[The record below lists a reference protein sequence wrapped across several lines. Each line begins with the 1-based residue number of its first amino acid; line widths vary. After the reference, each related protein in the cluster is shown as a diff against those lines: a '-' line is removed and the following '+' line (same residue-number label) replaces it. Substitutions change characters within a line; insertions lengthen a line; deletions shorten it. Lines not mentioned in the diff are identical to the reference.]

1 MSRADRLLRM
11 MHQFRLLAPPVLA
24 ARLAE
29 ELEVSERTIYRDIA
43 SLRAA
48 GARIDGSAGYGYV
61 LTEDP
66 ALPPM
71 QFDRLEIEALL
82 VGLAAVRRSVD
93 TELARAGDN
102 ALAKLVARLPD
113 AGQRQSLNAIHYV
126 HRSRTA
132 QVDEPHMSV
141 IRTACWEEKVVVLS
155 YVDAKEQA
163 SEREVYPLAL
173 VYADHA
179 LSLFAWCCL
188 REDYREFRLDRIR
201 DVTTTGESFRPGRVP
216 LLGAFVER
224 IRAFER
230 RAGREIL

>member
-1 MSRADRLLRM
+1 MSRADRLLRV
-11 MHQFRLLAPPVLA
+11 MHQFRLLPPPVLA
-24 ARLAE
+24 ARLAQ

-48 GARIDGSAGYGYV
+48 GAQIEGSAGYGYV

-113 AGQRQSLNAIHYV
+113 AGQRQSLNSIHYV
-126 HRSRTA
+126 HRSGTA

-141 IRTACWEEKVVVLS
+141 IRTACWEERAVVLS
-155 YVDAKEQA
+155 YVDAKERK
-163 SEREVYPLAL
+163 SLREVYPLAL
-173 VYADHA
+173 SYADHA
-179 LSLFAWCCL
+179 LSLLAWCCL
-188 REDYREFRLDRIR
+188 REDFREFRMDRIR
-201 DVTTTGESFRPGRVP
+201 GVETSGKSFRPRRVP
-216 LLGAFVER
+216 LLAEYEER
-224 IRAFER
+224 IREYLER
-230 RAGREIL
+230 RG